1 MCLETRQGPWT
12 YHGRSSSPAGREQ
25 SLPGMNHEHKESSD
39 PGHGEQTC
47 SVLHLPSGLSAE
59 NLRI

>member
-1 MCLETRQGPWT
+1 METRQGPWT
-12 YHGRSSSPAGREQ
+12 YHRRSSSPAGGEQ
-25 SLPGMNHEHKESSD
+25 SLPGMKHDDKASSD
-39 PGHGEQTC
+39 LGHGEQTC

>member
-1 MCLETRQGPWT
+1 METRQGPWAC
-12 YHGRSSSPAGREQ
+12 HRRSSSPALGEQ

-47 SVLHLPSGLSAE
+47 SVLHLLSGLSAE
-59 NLRI
+59 NLRV

>member
-1 MCLETRQGPWT
+1 METRQGPWA
-12 YHGRSSSPAGREQ
+12 YHRRSSSLALGEQ

-39 PGHGEQTC
+39 LGHGEQTC
-47 SVLHLPSGLSAE
+47 SVLNLPSGPSAE

>member
-59 NLRI
+59 NRRI